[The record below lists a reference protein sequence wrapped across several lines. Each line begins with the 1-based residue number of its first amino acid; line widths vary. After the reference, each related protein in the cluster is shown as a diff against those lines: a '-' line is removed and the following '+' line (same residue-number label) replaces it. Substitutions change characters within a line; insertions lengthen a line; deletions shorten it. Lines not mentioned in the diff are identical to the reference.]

1 MNNFNYLY
9 MNILIIE
16 NSPTLSQLL
25 KKALDAYGYNTTLD
39 DENFQS
45 KHLVSKKIFDFIIL
59 NTNLGKEITN
69 IILAY
74 IKKVD
79 KDTRVLGV
87 CNKGSWVEKVDFLN
101 HGGDDVLTYPFPV
114 QELLARIQ
122 SLVRRPK
129 SYVDE
134 NLYVGD
140 YVLDTRNKIVTKDEQ
155 DVNLRKK
162 EYSLFEY
169 LARNKDRV
177 VSRCEL
183 LDHVWDYREY
193 VGSNTIDVHIK
204 RLRDKLDDKG
214 IIHTI
219 HGVGYKVMSKKLK
232 HHRHN

>member
-1 MNNFNYLY
+1 

-25 KKALDAYGYNTTLD
+25 KKALDAYGYGTTLD

-45 KHLVSKKIFDFIIL
+45 RSFIPKKVFDFIIL
-59 NTNLGKEITN
+59 NTNLGKELTAE
-69 IILAY
+69 ILDY
-74 IKKVD
+74 IKKSD
-79 KDTRVLGV
+79 PDTKVLGV
-87 CNKGSWVEKVDFLN
+87 CNKGSWVEKVEFLN

-122 SLVRRPK
+122 SLIRRPK

-134 NLYVGD
+134 NLYLGD
-140 YVLDTRNKIVTKDEQ
+140 YVLDTKNRVVTKDQ
-155 DVNLRKK
+155 KDINLRKK

-169 LARNKDRV
+169 LARNKDRAI
-177 VSRCEL
+177 SRCEL

-204 RLRDKLDDKG
+204 RLRDKLDDKA
-214 IIHTI
+214 IIDTI
-219 HGVGYKVMSKKLK
+219 HGVGYKIRIKKPK
-232 HHRHN
+232 AS

>member
-1 MNNFNYLY
+1 

-25 KKALDAYGYNTTLD
+25 RKALEAYGYNTTSD

-45 KHLVSKKIFDFIIL
+45 KSFISKKVFDFIIL
-59 NTNLGKEITN
+59 NTNLGKELTAE
-69 IILAY
+69 ILDY
-74 IKKVD
+74 IKNTD
-79 KDTRVLGV
+79 KDTKVLGV
-87 CNKGSWVEKVDFLN
+87 CNKGSWIEKVEFLN

-122 SLVRRPK
+122 SLIRRPK
-129 SYVDE
+129 RYVDE

-140 YVLDTRNKIVTKDEQ
+140 YVLDTNNRIVTKNEKDI
-155 DVNLRKK
+155 NLRKK

-169 LARNKDRV
+169 LARNKDRAI
-177 VSRCEL
+177 SRCEL

-204 RLRDKLDDKG
+204 RLREKLDDKG
-214 IIHTI
+214 IINTI
-219 HGVGYKVMSKKLK
+219 HGVGYKIHVKKPK
-232 HHRHN
+232 AS

>member
-1 MNNFNYLY
+1 

-25 KKALDAYGYNTTLD
+25 QKALESYRYNTTLD

-45 KHLVSKKIFDFIIL
+45 KSLISKKIFDFVIL
-59 NTNLGKEITN
+59 NTNMGKELTVE
-69 IILAY
+69 ILDY
-74 IKKVD
+74 IKKTD
-79 KDTRVLGV
+79 KDTKVLGV

-122 SLVRRPK
+122 SLIRRPK

-134 NLYVGD
+134 NLYLGD
-140 YVLDTRNKIVTKDEQ
+140 YVLDTKNGVVTKDEK
-155 DVNLRKK
+155 DINLRKK

-169 LARNKDRV
+169 LARNKNRAI
-177 VSRCEL
+177 SRCEL

-204 RLRDKLDDKG
+204 RLRDKLEDKNL
-214 IIHTI
+214 INTI
-219 HGVGYKVMSKKLK
+219 HGVGYKIKAKKPK
-232 HHRHN
+232 AS

>member
-1 MNNFNYLY
+1 

-25 KKALDAYGYNTTLD
+25 KKALDAYGYSTTLD

-45 KHLVSKKIFDFIIL
+45 RSFIPKKVFDFIIL
-59 NTNLGKEITN
+59 NTNLGEELTKG
-69 IILAY
+69 ILEY
-74 IKKVD
+74 IKSSD
-79 KDTRVLGV
+79 KDTKVLGV
-87 CNKGSWVEKVDFLN
+87 CNKGSWVEKVEFLN

-122 SLVRRPK
+122 SLMRRPK
-129 SYVDE
+129 RYVDE
-134 NLYVGD
+134 NLSVGE
-140 YVLDTRNKIVTKDEQ
+140 YVLDTNNHTVTKNEKDI
-155 DVNLRKK
+155 NLRKK

-169 LARNKDRV
+169 LARNKDRA

-214 IIHTI
+214 IINTI
-219 HGVGYKVMSKKLK
+219 HGIGYKIRVKKPK
-232 HHRHN
+232 AS

>member
-1 MNNFNYLY
+1 

-45 KHLVSKKIFDFIIL
+45 KQLVSKKIFDFIIL
-59 NTNLGKEITN
+59 NTNLGKEFTN
-69 IILAY
+69 VILEY
-74 IKKVD
+74 IKKAD
-79 KDTRVLGV
+79 KDTCVLGV

-140 YVLDTRNKIVTKDEQ
+140 YVLDTRNKIVTKEEQ

-204 RLRDKLDDKG
+204 RLRDKLDNKG

-219 HGVGYKVMSKKLK
+219 HGIGYKVMSKKLK

>member
-1 MNNFNYLY
+1 

-25 KKALDAYGYNTTLD
+25 QKALESYRYNTTLD

-45 KHLVSKKIFDFIIL
+45 KSLISKKIFDFVIL
-59 NTNLGKEITN
+59 NTNMGKELTVE
-69 IILAY
+69 ILDY
-74 IKKVD
+74 IKKTD
-79 KDTRVLGV
+79 KDTKVLGV

-122 SLVRRPK
+122 SLIRRPK
-129 SYVDE
+129 SYVDD
-134 NLYVGD
+134 NLYLGD
-140 YVLDTRNKIVTKDEQ
+140 YVLDTKNRVVTKDEK
-155 DVNLRKK
+155 DINLRRK

-169 LARNKDRV
+169 LARNKNRAI
-177 VSRCEL
+177 SRCEL

-204 RLRDKLDDKG
+204 RLRDKLEDKNL
-214 IIHTI
+214 INTI
-219 HGVGYKVMSKKLK
+219 HGVGYKIKAKKPK
-232 HHRHN
+232 AS

>member
-1 MNNFNYLY
+1 

-25 KKALDAYGYNTTLD
+25 KKALDAYGYGTTLD

-45 KHLVSKKIFDFIIL
+45 RSFIPKKVFDFIIL
-59 NTNLGKEITN
+59 NTNLGKELTAE
-69 IILAY
+69 ILSY
-74 IKKVD
+74 IKTSD
-79 KDTRVLGV
+79 KDTKVLGV
-87 CNKGSWVEKVDFLN
+87 CNKGSWVEKVEFLN

-122 SLVRRPK
+122 SLIRRPK
-129 SYVDE
+129 RYVDE

-140 YVLDTRNKIVTKDEQ
+140 YVLDTNNHIVTKNEKDI
-155 DVNLRKK
+155 NLRKK

-169 LARNKDRV
+169 LARNKDRAI
-177 VSRCEL
+177 SRCEL

-204 RLRDKLDDKG
+204 RLREKLDDKG
-214 IIHTI
+214 IINTI
-219 HGVGYKVMSKKLK
+219 HGVGYKIHVKKTK
-232 HHRHN
+232 AS

>member
-1 MNNFNYLY
+1 

-16 NSPTLSQLL
+16 NSYTLSQLL

-45 KHLVSKKIFDFIIL
+45 KQLVSKKIFDFIIL
-59 NTNLGKEITN
+59 NTNLGKEFTCT
-69 IILAY
+69 ILEY
-74 IKKVD
+74 IKKID
-79 KDTRVLGV
+79 KDTRILGV

-122 SLVRRPK
+122 SLIRRPK
-129 SYVDE
+129 NYVDE
-134 NLYVGD
+134 NIYVGD
-140 YVLDTRNKIVTKDEQ
+140 YVLDTRNKIVTKDEK
-155 DVNLRKK
+155 DINLRKK
-162 EYSLFEY
+162 EYALFEY
-169 LARNKDRV
+169 LAQNKDRV
-177 VSRCEL
+177 VSRCEI

-204 RLRDKLDDKG
+204 RLRDKLENKG

-219 HGVGYKVMSKKLK
+219 HGIGYKVMSKKLK

>member
-1 MNNFNYLY
+1 

-25 KKALDAYGYNTTLD
+25 QKALDAYGYSTTLD
-39 DENFQS
+39 DDNFQS
-45 KHLVSKKIFDFIIL
+45 KSFISKNVFDFVIL
-59 NTNLGKEITN
+59 NTNLGKEFTGE
-69 IILAY
+69 ILDY
-74 IKKVD
+74 IKKTN
-79 KDTRVLGV
+79 KDTKVLGV
-87 CNKGSWVEKVDFLN
+87 CNKGSWVEKVEFLN

-122 SLVRRPK
+122 SLIRRPK

-140 YVLDTRNKIVTKDEQ
+140 YVLDTKNKIVTKEEKDL
-155 DVNLRKK
+155 NLRKK

-169 LARNKDRV
+169 LARNKDRAI
-177 VSRCEL
+177 SRCEL

-204 RLRDKLDDKG
+204 RLRDKLEDKG
-214 IIHTI
+214 IINTI
-219 HGVGYKVMSKKLK
+219 HGVGYKIHTKKLK
-232 HHRHN
+232 AS

>member
-1 MNNFNYLY
+1 

-25 KKALDAYGYNTTLD
+25 QKALESYRYNTTLD

-45 KHLVSKKIFDFIIL
+45 KSLISKKIFDFVIL
-59 NTNLGKEITN
+59 NTNMGKELTVE
-69 IILAY
+69 ILDY
-74 IKKVD
+74 IKKTD
-79 KDTRVLGV
+79 PDTKVLGV

-122 SLVRRPK
+122 SLIRRPK

-134 NLYVGD
+134 NLYLGD
-140 YVLDTRNKIVTKDEQ
+140 YVLDTKNHVVTKDEK
-155 DVNLRKK
+155 DINLRKK

-169 LARNKDRV
+169 LARNKDRAI
-177 VSRCEL
+177 SRCEL

-204 RLRDKLDDKG
+204 RLRDKLEDKSL
-214 IIHTI
+214 INTV
-219 HGVGYKVMSKKLK
+219 HGVGYKIKVKKPK
-232 HHRHN
+232 AS

>member
-1 MNNFNYLY
+1 

-25 KKALDAYGYNTTLD
+25 KKALDAYGYSTTLD

-45 KHLVSKKIFDFIIL
+45 RSFIPKKVFDFIIL
-59 NTNLGKEITN
+59 NTNLGKELTSE
-69 IILAY
+69 ILDY
-74 IKKVD
+74 IKNSD
-79 KDTRVLGV
+79 KDTKVLGV
-87 CNKGSWVEKVDFLN
+87 CNKGSWVEKVEFLN

-122 SLVRRPK
+122 SLMRRPK
-129 SYVDE
+129 RYVDE
-134 NLYVGD
+134 NLYIGD
-140 YVLDTRNKIVTKDEQ
+140 YVLDTNNRVVTKNEKDL
-155 DVNLRKK
+155 NLRKK

-169 LARNKDRV
+169 LARNKDRA

-214 IIHTI
+214 IINTI
-219 HGVGYKVMSKKLK
+219 HGVGYKIHAKKLK

>member
-1 MNNFNYLY
+1 

-25 KKALDAYGYNTTLD
+25 QKALESYRYNTTLD

-45 KHLVSKKIFDFIIL
+45 KSLISKKIFDFVIL
-59 NTNLGKEITN
+59 NTNMGKELTVE
-69 IILAY
+69 ILDY
-74 IKKVD
+74 IKKTD
-79 KDTRVLGV
+79 KDTKVLGV

-122 SLVRRPK
+122 SLIRRPK

-134 NLYVGD
+134 NLYLGD
-140 YVLDTRNKIVTKDEQ
+140 YVLDTKNRVVTKDEK
-155 DVNLRKK
+155 DINLRKK

-169 LARNKDRV
+169 LARNKNRAI
-177 VSRCEL
+177 SRCEL

-204 RLRDKLDDKG
+204 RLRDKLEDKNL
-214 IIHTI
+214 INTI
-219 HGVGYKVMSKKLK
+219 HGVGYKIKAKKPK
-232 HHRHN
+232 AS

>member
-1 MNNFNYLY
+1 

-25 KKALDAYGYNTTLD
+25 RKALDAYGYSTTVD

-45 KHLVSKKIFDFIIL
+45 KSFITRSIFEFIIL
-59 NTNLGKEITN
+59 NTSLGKDRTQE
-69 IILAY
+69 ILAY
-74 IKKVD
+74 IKKNN
-79 KDTRVLGV
+79 KDTKILGV
-87 CNKGSWVEKVDFLN
+87 CNKGSWVGKVEFLN

-122 SLVRRPK
+122 SLIRRPK
-129 SYVDE
+129 SYVDG
-134 NLYVGD
+134 NLYIGD
-140 YVLDTRNKIVTKDEQ
+140 YVLDTRNHIVTKEDK
-155 DVNLRKK
+155 DLNLRKK

-169 LARNKDRV
+169 LARNKDRA

-204 RLRDKLDDKG
+204 RLRDKLDDKSV
-214 IIHTI
+214 IHTI
-219 HGVGYKVMSKKLK
+219 HGVGYKIREKKTK
-232 HHRHN
+232 AS

>member
-1 MNNFNYLY
+1 

-25 KKALDAYGYNTTLD
+25 QKALESYRYNTTLD

-45 KHLVSKKIFDFIIL
+45 KSLISKKIFDFVIL
-59 NTNLGKEITN
+59 NTNMGKELTVE
-69 IILAY
+69 ILDY
-74 IKKVD
+74 IKKTD
-79 KDTRVLGV
+79 KDTKVLGV

-122 SLVRRPK
+122 SLIRRPK
-129 SYVDE
+129 SYVDD
-134 NLYVGD
+134 NLYLGD
-140 YVLDTRNKIVTKDEQ
+140 YVLDTKNRVVTKDEK
-155 DVNLRKK
+155 DINLRRK

-169 LARNKDRV
+169 LARNKNRAI
-177 VSRCEL
+177 SRCEL

-204 RLRDKLDDKG
+204 RLRDKLEDKNLVN
-214 IIHTI
+214 TI
-219 HGVGYKVMSKKLK
+219 HGVGYKIKAKKPK
-232 HHRHN
+232 AS

>member
-1 MNNFNYLY
+1 

-25 KKALDAYGYNTTLD
+25 QKALESYRYNTTLD

-45 KHLVSKKIFDFIIL
+45 KSLISKKIFDFVIL
-59 NTNLGKEITN
+59 NTNMGKELTVE
-69 IILAY
+69 ILDY
-74 IKKVD
+74 IKKTD
-79 KDTRVLGV
+79 KDTKVLGV

-122 SLVRRPK
+122 SLIRRPK

-134 NLYVGD
+134 NLYLGD
-140 YVLDTRNKIVTKDEQ
+140 YVLDTKNRVVTKDEK
-155 DVNLRKK
+155 DINLRRK

-169 LARNKDRV
+169 LARNKNRAI
-177 VSRCEL
+177 SRCEL

-204 RLRDKLDDKG
+204 RLRDKLEDKNL
-214 IIHTI
+214 INTI
-219 HGVGYKVMSKKLK
+219 HGVGYKIKAKKPK
-232 HHRHN
+232 AS

>member
-1 MNNFNYLY
+1 

-25 KKALDAYGYNTTLD
+25 RKALDAYGYSTTVD

-45 KHLVSKKIFDFIIL
+45 KSFIPKKVFDFIIL
-59 NTNLGKEITN
+59 NTNLGKELTAS
-69 IILAY
+69 ILDY
-74 IKKVD
+74 IKKVAP
-79 KDTRVLGV
+79 DTKVLGV
-87 CNKGSWVEKVDFLN
+87 CNKGSWVEKVEFLN

-122 SLVRRPK
+122 SLIRRPK

-134 NLYVGD
+134 NLYLGD
-140 YVLDTRNKIVTKDEQ
+140 YVLDTKNRVVTKDEK
-155 DVNLRKK
+155 DINLRKK

-169 LARNKDRV
+169 LARNKDRAI
-177 VSRCEL
+177 SRCEL

-204 RLRDKLDDKG
+204 RLRDKLDDKA
-214 IIHTI
+214 IIDTV
-219 HGVGYKVMSKKLK
+219 HGVGYKIRIKKPK
-232 HHRHN
+232 AS